1 MCPDRTPRVIVGTR
15 DVLAAAL
22 AAEVGALAR
31 TAGRLSLALPGGSV
45 AESFCPALAAAGL
58 DWRAIDLFWCDERA
72 VPPDHADSN
81 YRIAAEYLI
90 DRVAID
96 PARVHRMRGEDQDL
110 VRSASDYERELTA
123 ALGQP
128 PRLDVALLGVGADGH
143 VCSLFPGHPALA
155 ETSRLVAVVTDAPKP
170 PEVRLTLTLPALAG
184 ALVIVAAFGPAKAP
198 AIAEALSD
206 PASTLP
212 VALAVRGAREAL
224 FLLDASAAAELEP

>member
-1 MCPDRTPRVIVGTR
+1 
-15 DVLAAAL
+15 
-22 AAEVGALAR
+22 
-31 TAGRLSLALPGGSV
+31 
-45 AESFCPALAAAGL
+45 
-58 DWRAIDLFWCDERA
+58 
-72 VPPDHADSN
+72 
-81 YRIAAEYLI
+81 
-90 DRVAID
+90 
-96 PARVHRMRGEDQDL
+96 MRGEDRDL
-110 VRSASDYERELTA
+110 ARSASDYERELTA
-123 ALGQP
+123 ALGRP

-143 VCSLFPGHPALA
+143 VCSLFPGHRALA